1 MNTADRSIALLD
13 SALRRRFYFFPF
25 FPDEEP
31 IASLLRRWLEGN
43 KPEHS
48 WLADVV
54 DRVNELLGDR
64 HGAIGPSYFLRDDL
78 DDDWIVTIWKHA
90 ILPYLAEQF
99 FGEEDRLKDFQLDVV
114 RKLVNQEAQQITDAT
129 DSPD

>member
-1 MNTADRSIALLD
+1 M
-13 SALRRRFYFFPF
+13 
-25 FPDEEP
+25 
-31 IASLLRRWLEGN
+31 
-43 KPEHS
+43 
-48 WLADVV
+48 ADVV